1 MGVPF
6 FFILGR
12 PRSGTTLLKTLF
24 DAHPN
29 VKIPP
34 ELPIFLPLYQ
44 KFKHVK
50 KWDKTQILSFVDHV
64 FQPNV
69 FNNRRLENLK
79 IDRETFT
86 ADLLELENNCT
97 IQDLLIKLNEH
108 SFSVF
113 PKQEIKLVGD
123 KNPVYSIYMK
133 RLINIFPKAWF
144 ICIIRDYRDNY
155 VSMKNLLD
163 VKLEAPVLTLQIARW
178 VYVTKLFL
186 ACQNRFP
193 ERFFVIRYED
203 LVMKPE
209 ESFRELCAFLS
220 IPYAPEVFDFHK
232 KKDEL
237 LKTFPNP
244 MIGKIHKSLM
254 DPVNTGRMDLWKS
267 QMTDLEVKIAD
278 QIAGKTADKM
288 GYCRKTT
295 KFDMSIYIK
304 SLPMS
309 AYGKLLFILM
319 RWGSMLPYKTS
330 RYIALSLPRL
340 VKIYS
345 RFSEK
350 SQARSQEK

>member
-1 MGVPF
+1 MRVPF

-50 KWDKTQILSFVDHV
+50 TWDKGQILSFVDHV

-69 FNNRRLENLK
+69 FDSERFENLK
-79 IDRETFT
+79 IDRKLFT
-86 ADLLELENNCT
+86 EDLLKLEYNCT

-113 PKQEIKLVGD
+113 PKQEIRLVGD
-123 KNPVYSIYMK
+123 KNPVYSVYMK
-133 RLINIFPKAWF
+133 RLIRIFPKAWF

-155 VSMKNLLD
+155 VSLKNLQGI
-163 VKLEAPVLTLQIARW
+163 KLEAPVLTLQIARW

-193 ERFFVIRYED
+193 DRFFIIRYED
-203 LVMKPE
+203 LVTKPQ

-220 IPYAPEVFDFHK
+220 IPYVPEVFDYYK

-237 LKTFPNP
+237 MRTFPNP
-244 MIGKIHKSLM
+244 SIEKIHKSLM
-254 DPVNTGRMDLWKS
+254 DPVNTGRMDLWKT
-267 QMTDLEVKIAD
+267 QLTDLEVKIAD
-278 QIAGKTADKM
+278 QIAGKTAEVM
-288 GYCRKTT
+288 GYSRKTT
-295 KFDMSIYIK
+295 KFSWKVYFK
-304 SLPMS
+304 SLPM
-309 AYGKLLFILM
+309 AVYGKVLFRLM
-319 RWGSMLPYKTS
+319 QWGAFLPYRGS
-330 RYIALSLPRL
+330 HWIALIIPKLRTPDRMHQ
-340 VKIYS
+340 K
-345 RFSEK
+345 
-350 SQARSQEK
+350 